1 MYDAAGTLV
10 WCPHNLVARSGDASD
25 AVWTK
30 NGVSVAGTTITVTA
44 TGGSKSISQ
53 WVGGAPDGPVTLCLR
68 VRAGASSMVS
78 LGLYSGGFVAATA
91 SVLSGPGVV
100 SGTGLI
106 QVTGLS
112 AGTQTVIVLQAT
124 APAGGIGVFVYPGG
138 DTTGANVVGDSV
150 EFDDI
155 RLNVGALQPYYP
167 TTSAAYYGPRL
178 TYDPVT
184 HAALGLLVEE
194 QRTNLLTYSGA
205 LDNAAI
211 TKSNSSVVAASA
223 TAPDGTLTGF
233 KLREDS
239 TASADHRIYWTV
251 TTTAVGHV
259 LSVFAK
265 AAERSW
271 MYLRMDRSGG
281 GTPRVWFDLAN
292 GVVGTAETGTS
303 GAITS
308 VGGGWYRCSLIL
320 DTAAVAS
327 VNPLIGITTANG
339 ATAYS
344 GDGSSG
350 IYVWGAQL
358 EAGAFA
364 TSYIPTGAASATRAA
379 DVVTCTGAAF
389 SQWFNSADG
398 TLLVEFTQSQNSA
411 ARYILAGD
419 NASTR
424 IAYGYANDP
433 ALYAYDG
440 AHLLTYGNSVVGAN
454 KLAFAYS
461 AGQMAGSLNGGATVT
476 AVANGNFAAMTVLKV
491 GEEASGLVFLNGTI
505 KRVRYWRKRLTNA
518 QLQALTA

>member
-1 MYDAAGTLV
+1 MRAAFGFGFGLPLGDSGDAPAIDWNFAGGVMPSALTFSRASLATMYDAAGTL
-10 WCPHNLVARSGDASD
+10 
-25 AVWTK
+25 
-30 NGVSVAGTTITVTA
+30 
-44 TGGSKSISQ
+44 
-53 WVGGAPDGPVTLCLR
+53 
-68 VRAGASSMVS
+68 
-78 LGLYSGGFVAATA
+78 ATA
-91 SVLSGPGVV
+91 SSG
-100 SGTGLI
+100 S
-106 QVTGLS
+106 
-112 AGTQTVIVLQAT
+112 
-124 APAGGIGVFVYPGG
+124 
-138 DTTGANVVGDSV
+138 
-150 EFDDI
+150 
-155 RLNVGALQPYYP
+155 
-167 TTSAAYYGPRL
+167 PRL

-184 HAALGLLVEE
+184 HSALGLLVEE

-364 TSYIPTGAASATRAA
+364 TSYIPTGASSATRAA

-389 SQWFNSADG
+389 SSWFNGTEG
-398 TLLVEFTQSQNSA
+398 TLLDEFACAAMSNSP
-411 ARYILAGD
+411 
-419 NASTR
+419 S
-424 IAYGYANDP
+424 
-433 ALYAYDG
+433 G
-440 AHLLTYGNSVVGAN
+440 A
-454 KLAFAYS
+454 
-461 AGQMAGSLNGGATVT
+461 SLNGYGWNDNSTQALWWDGVANTATPSTVAVGQARRQVVAWDAAGYSISANGSTPTTVT
-476 AVANGNFAAMTVLKV
+476 GRQPWPSARSALQLGGIGSIQYINGP
-491 GEEASGLVFLNGTI
+491 I